1 MSAPRL
7 APALPSEPLPK
18 ARVLLTRLLHA
29 LNQPLTGLQCSLE
42 LAVAVPRRP
51 EEYVRTLRESL
62 ELTSR
67 MRILVEA
74 IHELTDLGKRDR
86 NDGETFLL
94 GALLRETADDLR
106 PVAEQRKVRLL
117 VVADVPLPVGT
128 RRNRLASLMFRI
140 LDSALSLA
148 REGSELCIAARL
160 EHKQAIVAV
169 SWNPGPQPQYS
180 PFSRPELGLLIA
192 QAVWERWGGDWTST
206 ETANTRTCT
215 IRMPLGFPASQV
227 ENADPENLK

>member
-1 MSAPRL
+1 VSAPRL
-7 APALPSEPLPK
+7 APALPSGPLPK
-18 ARVLLTRLLHA
+18 ASGLLARLLHA
-29 LNQPLTGLQCSLE
+29 LDQPLTGLQCSLE

-51 EEYVRTLRESL
+51 EEYLRALRESL

-74 IHELTDLGKRDR
+74 IHELADLQDEDRKDGK
-86 NDGETFLL
+86 TFLL
-94 GALLRETADDLR
+94 DALLRETAADLL

-117 VVADVPLPVGT
+117 VTADVPLPVQAQ
-128 RRNRLASLMFRI
+128 RSQLAALMFRI

-148 REGSELCIAARL
+148 REGSELCIAARP
-160 EHKQAIVAV
+160 EGEQAIVAV
-169 SWNPGPQPQYS
+169 SWKPGPAPEYS

-192 QAVWERWGGDWTST
+192 QAGWERVGREWTST

-215 IRMPLGFPASQV
+215 IRVRLDSPAPQA
-227 ENADPENLK
+227 ECADPKNLK